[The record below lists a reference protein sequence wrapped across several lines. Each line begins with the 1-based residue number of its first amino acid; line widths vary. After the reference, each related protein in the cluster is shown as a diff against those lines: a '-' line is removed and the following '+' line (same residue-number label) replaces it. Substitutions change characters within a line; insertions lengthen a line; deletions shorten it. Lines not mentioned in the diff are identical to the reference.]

1 MKLTET
7 QPYDPS
13 QSGRANGQS
22 HYRFRKG
29 LLVVKFVQAT
39 LLPLLLFLGSIVSLS
54 QTQSAPAVAA
64 AEAVQVTGLTGIK
77 ENTKGTLTVENGTLT
92 FATSKS
98 SCDVSAAS
106 IQDVVT
112 GNDSQRAIRGTAG
125 TLTMLAPY
133 GAGRALSL
141 MRNKIDTITIQYR
154 DSNGGLHGAVFTMP
168 VGKAELIKESL
179 LAQGARTS
187 IPSKEDSTADLTQ
200 QSDAKEQQR

>member
-29 LLVVKFVQAT
+29 LLVVKFAQAI
-39 LLPLLLFLGSIVSLS
+39 LLPLLLLLGSVVSLG
-54 QTQSAPAVAA
+54 QTQSAPAA

-77 ENTKGTLTVENGTLT
+77 KDTKGTLTVENGTLT
-92 FATSKS
+92 FASSKS
-98 SCDVSAAS
+98 SCDVSAVS
-106 IQDVVT
+106 IQDAVT
-112 GNDSQRAIRGTAG
+112 GNDSQRVIRGTMG

-133 GAGRALSL
+133 GAGRAISL
-141 MRNKIDTITIQYR
+141 LRNKIDTLTIQYR

-179 LAQGARTS
+179 LAQGAHTS
-187 IPSKEDSTADLTQ
+187 IPSTEDSTADPIL
-200 QSDAKEQQR
+200 QSEAKEQKR

>member
-1 MKLTET
+1 
-7 QPYDPS
+7 
-13 QSGRANGQS
+13 
-22 HYRFRKG
+22 
-29 LLVVKFVQAT
+29 VKFAQAT

-54 QTQSAPAVAA
+54 QTQSAPAT

-77 ENTKGTLTVENGTLT
+77 ENTKGTLTVEKGTLT
-92 FATSKS
+92 FAASKS

-112 GNDSQRAIRGTAG
+112 GNDSQRVIRGTAG

-133 GAGRALSL
+133 GGGRAIGLL
-141 MRNKIDTITIQYR
+141 RNKIDTLTIQYR

-179 LAQGARTS
+179 LAQGAHTS
-187 IPSKEDSTADLTQ
+187 IPAKEDSTAESTQ
-200 QSDAKEQQR
+200 QSDAKGQQR

>member
-7 QPYDPS
+7 QTYHRN

-22 HYRFRKG
+22 HYGIRKG
-29 LLVVKFVQAT
+29 FLVVKCGQTT
-39 LLPLLLFLGSIVSLS
+39 LLPLLLFLGSIASLS
-54 QTQSAPAVAA
+54 QTQSASAA

-77 ENTKGTLTVENGTLT
+77 EDTKGTLTVENGTLT

-112 GNDSQRAIRGTAG
+112 GNDSQRVIRGTVG

-133 GAGRALSL
+133 GGGRAISL
-141 MRNKIDTITIQYR
+141 LRNKIDTITIQYR

-179 LAQGARTS
+179 LAQGAHTS
-187 IPSKEDSTADLTQ
+187 IPSKADSTADSTQ
-200 QSDAKEQQR
+200 QSETKEQQR

>member
-7 QPYDPS
+7 QPYDPN

-22 HYRFRKG
+22 HYGFRKG
-29 LLVVKFVQAT
+29 FLVVKFAQAT
-39 LLPLLLFLGSIVSLS
+39 LLPLLLLLGSIASLS
-54 QTQSAPAVAA
+54 QTQSAPAA
-64 AEAVQVTGLTGIK
+64 AEAVQVTGLAGIK
-77 ENTKGTLTVENGTLT
+77 ENTKGTLTVENSTLT

-112 GNDSQRAIRGTAG
+112 GNDSQRVIRGTVG

-133 GAGRALSL
+133 GAGRAISL
-141 MRNKIDTITIQYR
+141 LREKIDTITIQYR
-154 DSNGGLHGAVFTMP
+154 DSDGGLHGAVFTMP

-179 LAQGARTS
+179 LAQGAHTS
-187 IPSKEDSTADLTQ
+187 IPPKQDSTADPTQ
-200 QSDAKEQQR
+200 QSEAKEQQR